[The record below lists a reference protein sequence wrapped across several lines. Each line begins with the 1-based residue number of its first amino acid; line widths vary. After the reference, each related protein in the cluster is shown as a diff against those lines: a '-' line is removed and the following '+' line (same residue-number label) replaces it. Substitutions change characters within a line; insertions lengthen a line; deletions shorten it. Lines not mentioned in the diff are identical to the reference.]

1 MRYNNNTTRECKRRY
16 LLGVLVEAEVKK
28 VVLCLHTDLCSL
40 LYVIYMGHCLDLLV
54 LSFICN
60 IYGHCLD

>member
-40 LYVIYMGHCLDLLV
+40 LYVIYMGHCLD
-54 LSFICN
+54 
-60 IYGHCLD
+60 